1 MYYIGINGESS
12 QTTISSL
19 IGGCGDF
26 TIRVQSDLYVKVEL
40 S

>member
-1 MYYIGINGESS
+1 MDYIGINEESQ

-26 TIRVQSDLYVKVEL
+26 TIRV
-40 S
+40 